1 MDNIYTGIL
10 ESYDPKAGFPV
21 NIKNWILTDCFKG
34 SLADFITDQRQTP
47 AYNHRTFPLVKV
59 FFDQDGTSNLPI
71 NEDTIN
77 DVVDK
82 LVHDDPSIIKTHT
95 MSEIEDI
102 AIEIIG
108 QSRQTPLILT
118 RMDLVEAFSTYAE
131 VITTRGYIVTDTP
144 EFREAFEAAYPK
156 IHTMLADPEL
166 DDMTPIKFVDS
177 DCELMSKVIVDI
189 VDAYVRTTHPEYD
202 AFCPLIYNFINTP
215 YDVRGGRRVIING
228 DWDN

>member
-1 MDNIYTGIL
+1 MDNTDTV
-10 ESYDPKAGFPV
+10 ESYDPKAGFPI
-21 NIKNWILTDCFKG
+21 NIKNWILTDGFKD
-34 SLADFITDQRQTP
+34 SIADFVTDQYQTNP
-47 AYNHRTFPLVKV
+47 YRNRTCPLVKV
-59 FFDQDGTSNLPI
+59 CFDKEGTSNMPI
-71 NEDTIN
+71 YDDTIN
-77 DVVDK
+77 NVIDK
-82 LVHDDPSIIKTHT
+82 LVKEDPSIVNRYTHST
-95 MSEIEDI
+95 LEDL

-108 QSRQTPLILT
+108 RSRQTPLVLT

-144 EFREAFEAAYPK
+144 EFREAFEAVYPK
-156 IHTMLADPEL
+156 IHALFIDPEL
-166 DDMTPIKFVDS
+166 DDTTPIKFVDS
-177 DCELMSKVIVDI
+177 DCELMSEVIVDI